1 MRLNEQLTDIIA
13 FDGHQYELNMSFD
26 NVLTLF
32 DMLADDELTE
42 FEKLNGAIILLIGH
56 DIEVDWQ
63 TKQDIFE
70 AVFKQAI
77 NSTSDDDV
85 SYDLAGNPMPNTP
98 SEQEKDFD
106 LKQDADLIFASF
118 LFDYKIDL
126 FEQQGK
132 MHWKK
137 FIALLNNLSSET
149 PLSRIREIRN
159 YHPNKHDSAE
169 YKEKMQKLKR
179 RVALREEGDYG

>member
-85 SYDLAGNPMPNTP
+85 SYDLAGNPMPNGP

-137 FIALLNNLSSET
+137 FIRAF
-149 PLSRIREIRN
+149 
-159 YHPNKHDSAE
+159 K
-169 YKEKMQKLKR
+169 
-179 RVALREEGDYG
+179 

>member
-1 MRLNEQLTDIIA
+1 MRLNEQLTDIIE

-85 SYDLAGNPMPNTP
+85 SYD
-98 SEQEKDFD
+98 
-106 LKQDADLIFASF
+106 
-118 LFDYKIDL
+118 
-126 FEQQGK
+126 
-132 MHWKK
+132 
-137 FIALLNNLSSET
+137 
-149 PLSRIREIRN
+149 
-159 YHPNKHDSAE
+159 
-169 YKEKMQKLKR
+169 
-179 RVALREEGDYG
+179 